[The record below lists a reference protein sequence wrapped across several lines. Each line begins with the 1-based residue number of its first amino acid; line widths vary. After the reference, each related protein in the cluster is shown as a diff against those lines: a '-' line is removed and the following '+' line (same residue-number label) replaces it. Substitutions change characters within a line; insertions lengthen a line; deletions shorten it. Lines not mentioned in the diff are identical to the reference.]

1 MVGSVPFLGA
11 AVLSLLITGYRLST
25 HKAVAG
31 NLGGED
37 ASNLDVGSLLA
48 VFAIVF
54 FVAFFVIKMV
64 TDSSDNTQMFNNI
77 KVGEPPF

>member
-1 MVGSVPFLGA
+1 MVGLVPFLGA
-11 AVLSLLITGYRLST
+11 AVIALLITGYRLFT
-25 HKAVAG
+25 HKAG
-31 NLGGED
+31 NAEGED
-37 ASNLDVGSLLA
+37 GSPLDMGSLLA

-54 FVAFFVIKMV
+54 FTSFFVIKMV

>member
-11 AVLSLLITGYRLST
+11 AVIALLITGYRLCT
-25 HKAVAG
+25 HKASG
-31 NLGGED
+31 NVDGED
-37 ASNLDVGSLLA
+37 ASNMDMGSLLA

-54 FVAFFVIKMV
+54 FVSFFVIKMV